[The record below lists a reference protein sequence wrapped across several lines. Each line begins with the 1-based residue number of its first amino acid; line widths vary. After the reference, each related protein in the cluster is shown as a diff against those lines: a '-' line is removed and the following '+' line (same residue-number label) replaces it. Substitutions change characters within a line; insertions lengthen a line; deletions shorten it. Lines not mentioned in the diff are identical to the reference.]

1 MTHLAVRF
9 VDIFPVF
16 NCINESAL
24 FASPLALVE
33 RYIRFF
39 NFFDD
44 RLFFLNS
51 LFWGSFL
58 LSTWLNHDGFE
69 VHVVHCHDNIC
80 ELIILCSF
88 VGITLGFLSTEQIG
102 YRRLVFNQFWNIWR
116 RRIYFDLF
124 ENLIKLAIVL
134 VQIDFAADTEVVHLE
149 DPIAFPAAPAGFE
162 RNTFVFLFRFKF
174 RLDVIF
180 SRFLLFDWLYFL
192 SLATTIELQYIE
204 VDLEFL
210 FFNCFRWWSLFDLQR
225 DLWFQNRRITSI
237 SFVDL

>member
-39 NFFDD
+39 YFFHD

-69 VHVVHCHDNIC
+69 IHVVHCHENIC
-80 ELIILCSF
+80 ELIIIFSF
-88 VGITLGFLSTEQIG
+88 VWITFGFFLVKHIRGHVFDHFLS
-102 YRRLVFNQFWNIWR
+102 IWR
-116 RRIYFDLF
+116 RGIYFDLF

-225 DLWFQNRRITSI
+225 DLWFQNRRITTI